1 MSLVDWL
8 RDELKQQLEQGVPF
22 SRVVDKAAVAVAQ
35 TRGAELT
42 HPELM
47 AAATRVDDLHRPLNY
62 RRLR

>member
-8 RDELKQQLEQGVPF
+8 RDELTQQLAQGVPF
-22 SRVVDKAAVAVAQ
+22 SHVVDKAAFAVAQ

-42 HPELM
+42 HTELM
-47 AAATRVDDLHRPLNY
+47 AAAIRVDDLRRPLNY